1 MGITPAGASRRFTL
15 PDDIVERFR
24 ARDES
29 AYNQLVD
36 VAFAPLVRFA
46 YGFLGSYDVA
56 QDVVQTVFVRI
67 VQHGS
72 EFSPRASIV
81 PYLYAAVRNA
91 SLNVLRDSNTAS
103 RINNALILEEKNV
116 AGSSDITDIADY
128 LDGLTER
135 QSSALRL
142 RFIEQRTVPEIA
154 ATLNISVTAVKN
166 LITRALETIRARYK
180 GEQ

>member
-1 MGITPAGASRRFTL
+1 MGIPPAGASRRFTL
-15 PDDIVERFR
+15 PGDIAERLR

-46 YGFLGSYDVA
+46 HGFVGSYDVA
-56 QDVVQTVFVRI
+56 QDVVQTVLVRI
-67 VQHGS
+67 VQQGS
-72 EFSPRASIV
+72 EFAPRTPMV

-91 SLNVLRDSNTAS
+91 SLNVLRDRSTAS
-103 RINNALILEEKNV
+103 RINDALMLEEKDV
-116 AGSSDITDIADY
+116 AGGGDIIDIADY

-154 ATLNISVTAVKN
+154 ATLNISGTAVKN